1 MGCALSA
8 FALVFLCGTKARAAR
23 RLQSCRA
30 AELQSSR
37 VGVKALHVRTSQPM
51 PRSRAMT
58 RHAASGLAF
67 MAMACL
73 RVAGRA

>member
-30 AELQSSR
+30 AELPG
-37 VGVKALHVRTSQPM
+37 GVKALHVRTSQPM